1 MEFIVF
7 IGETDIKQCS
17 SAGEESAC
25 NAGNLGLIAGLG
37 RSPREWKGY
46 PIQYSGQENSM
57 ECIVRGVSKSQTLLS
72 DFYFTQDLIN
82 MVISAEKTSLTF
94 LTAGLGVLEDILSN
108 I

>member
-1 MEFIVF
+1 MEFTVF

-25 NAGNLGLIAGLG
+25 NAGNLGLIPGLG
-37 RSPREWKGY
+37 RSPREGKSY
-46 PIQYSGQENSM
+46 PLQYSCQENSM
-57 ECIVRGVSKSQTLLS
+57 ECIVHGVTKSQTLLG
-72 DFYFTQDLIN
+72 DFYFTPDLII
-82 MVISAEKTSLTF
+82 MVISAEKTSQTI

>member
-1 MEFIVF
+1 MFLSF
-7 IGETDIKQCS
+7 PRG
-17 SAGEESAC
+17 SAGKDSAC
-25 NAGNLGLIAGLG
+25 NVGDLGSIPGLG
-37 RSPREWKGY
+37 RFPGEEKGY

-57 ECIVRGVSKSQTLLS
+57 ECIVRGVSKSQTLLN
-72 DFYFTQDLIN
+72 DFYFTQDLII